1 LLRPHFRPI
10 ILSRSCNDSLL
21 FHHISSQPANL
32 EKRQKKY
39 CRHAGKVKKSTAFR
53 RRSFYMDMISPLV
66 LNLSEKPGEAKLQ
79 EEISHGRFVRVE
91 THIDWLRH
99 DVTEI
104 RNELKDVRVE
114 IKDVRSEIKDV
125 RSEIKDVRSEIKD
138 VRGEIKDVRDEIRDV
153 RKDMRSDFRLM
164 FSALIMVALGLSSIM
179 AKGFHWL

>member
-1 LLRPHFRPI
+1 
-10 ILSRSCNDSLL
+10 
-21 FHHISSQPANL
+21 
-32 EKRQKKY
+32 
-39 CRHAGKVKKSTAFR
+39 
-53 RRSFYMDMISPLV
+53 MDMISPLV

-104 RNELKDVRVE
+104 RNEL
-114 IKDVRSEIKDV
+114 KDVRSEIKDV

>member
-1 LLRPHFRPI
+1 
-10 ILSRSCNDSLL
+10 
-21 FHHISSQPANL
+21 
-32 EKRQKKY
+32 
-39 CRHAGKVKKSTAFR
+39 
-53 RRSFYMDMISPLV
+53 MDMISPLV
-66 LNLSEKPGEAKLQ
+66 LNLSEKPGEAKPQ

-104 RNELKDVRVE
+104 RNELKDVRV
-114 IKDVRSEIKDV
+114 
-125 RSEIKDVRSEIKD
+125 EIKDVRSEIKD